1 MKRTGAKNYRYTDVH
16 WQSVPTRA
24 RFCVLGAIPPVGN
37 FAKIHARGR
46 GGLLGTVRKDLIP
59 PWGRGGRRAG
69 TAAAADRWGAGT
81 GPDGGAAQEAQP
93 GRRSGTGKRR
103 AAGRAGHTGR
113 GGAVGRRSR
122 SGRKNGGAARQAHVG
137 RTTGGVAGA
146 AAGRGEMGCR
156 ARAGRTARERG
167 QISRGGRRQA
177 RENGPPGAGPGRAR
191 RAKPGT
197 RGAGR
202 RRKAASKLSACVGFP
217 PQVTPRVRRT
227 ARSPPF
233 SLIR

>member
-1 MKRTGAKNYRYTDVH
+1 MIAGKACLHG
-16 WQSVPTRA
+16 RA
-24 RFCVLGAIPPVGN
+24 FCVFGAIPPVGN

-113 GGAVGRRSR
+113 GGGRRAAQP
-122 SGRKNGGAARQAHVG
+122 GRAQKRRGGAPSPRRAHNG
-137 RTTGGVAGA
+137 P
-146 AAGRGEMGCR
+146 
-156 ARAGRTARERG
+156 
-167 QISRGGRRQA
+167 RGGRGGGAQG
-177 RENGPPGAGPGRAR
+177 NGPPGAGGADGARAGPNFAGWAAAGAGKRAAGRGAGAGATAARGGPAAKSRLKASGLCRVSARREIRRAR
-191 RAKPGT
+191 R
-197 RGAGR
+197 GR
-202 RRKAASKLSACVGFP
+202 FRL
-217 PQVTPRVRRT
+217 
-227 ARSPPF
+227 
-233 SLIR
+233 